1 MSSVKGILH
10 FFERGDMSKCTKLN
24 ELYSG
29 SNAERV
35 GATLAV
41 ALIQGG
47 DKPRP
52 YNVGIMFLW

>member
-1 MSSVKGILH
+1 MKGILH

-47 DKPRP
+47 GKPRP
-52 YNVGIMFLW
+52 YNVGIMFL